1 MEAAGLDAFPCLV
14 IRGISDY
21 ADTHKNDDWHP
32 YAAAAAAA
40 YAKEVLAVVPPTAV
54 TQLPSIAIRSKNL
67 HTGPAYMASLREQ
80 EQIRQMR
87 ASQKPKLTSKNLHT
101 GPAYI
106 ASLREQEQTRQYRES
121 KKRGRGGGCTVM

>member
-32 YAAAAAAA
+32 YAAAAAAV

-54 TQLPSIAIRSKNL
+54 TQLPSI
-67 HTGPAYMASLREQ
+67 G
-80 EQIRQMR
+80 
-87 ASQKPKLTSKNLHT
+87 
-101 GPAYI
+101 
-106 ASLREQEQTRQYRES
+106 
-121 KKRGRGGGCTVM
+121 

>member
-1 MEAAGLDAFPCLV
+1 MPNNGRLEQGSRSV
-14 IRGISDY
+14 I
-21 ADTHKNDDWHP
+21 
-32 YAAAAAAA
+32 AA
-40 YAKEVLAVVPPTAV
+40 YSYCHLPISTLLLPTALV
-54 TQLPSIAIRSKNL
+54 LSLTFSAIRSKNL

-80 EQIRQMR
+80 EQIRQTR